1 MVSYKSSYKNIF
13 PGGLAQLGERLPCKQ
28 EVTSSTLVF
37 STWQKQ
43 RSADAV
49 TIKYSSLAQSVE
61 HSAVNRSVV
70 GSSPTGG
77 AHKARKFNVYGFYL
91 FPRAMSQADMLAC
104 PSGARVQDH
113 RSWTLKQAPWGQNK
127 PSAEKSRH
135 LIVNQK
141 MNRNCVGYSNQLSNQ

>member
-1 MVSYKSSYKNIF
+1 M
-13 PGGLAQLGERLPCKQ
+13 GERLPCKQ

-37 STWQKQ
+37 STWQKH

-77 AHKARKFNVYGFYL
+77 AHKARKFNVCL
-91 FPRAMSQADMLAC
+91 HVHLATA
-104 PSGARVQDH
+104 ARVKDH
-113 RSWTLKQAPWGQNK
+113 RGL
-127 PSAEKSRH
+127 
-135 LIVNQK
+135 
-141 MNRNCVGYSNQLSNQ
+141 

>member
-1 MVSYKSSYKNIF
+1 MVSYKSSQKNIN

-77 AHKARKFNVYGFYL
+77 AHKARKFNVYGFY
-91 FPRAMSQADMLAC
+91 FI
-104 PSGARVQDH
+104 
-113 RSWTLKQAPWGQNK
+113 LKHAPWGQK
-127 PSAEKSRH
+127 RLSA
-135 LIVNQK
+135 
-141 MNRNCVGYSNQLSNQ
+141 

>member
-91 FPRAMSQADMLAC
+91 FPRATSQADMLAC
-104 PSGARVQDH
+104 PFGDCRESQRP
-113 RSWTLKQAPWGQNK
+113 SWSLTLQHAPRGQNR
-127 PSAEKSRH
+127 PSAEKAD
-135 LIVNQK
+135 I
-141 MNRNCVGYSNQLSNQ
+141 

>member
-1 MVSYKSSYKNIF
+1 M
-13 PGGLAQLGERLPCKQ
+13 GERLPCKQ

-77 AHKARKFNVYGFYL
+77 AEPFSGSALFSRVSGFFL
-91 FPRAMSQADMLAC
+91 FQISKN
-104 PSGARVQDH
+104 G
-113 RSWTLKQAPWGQNK
+113 
-127 PSAEKSRH
+127 AEKGQT
-135 LIVNQK
+135 I
-141 MNRNCVGYSNQLSNQ
+141 

>member
-91 FPRAMSQADMLAC
+91 FPRATSQADMLAC
-104 PSGARVQDH
+104 PFGDCRESQRP
-113 RSWTLKQAPWGQNK
+113 SWSLTLQHAPRGKTDRLLKKQA
-127 PSAEKSRH
+127 
-135 LIVNQK
+135 LD
-141 MNRNCVGYSNQLSNQ
+141 C

>member
-49 TIKYSSLAQSVE
+49 TIKYSSLAP
-61 HSAVNRSVV
+61 AVNRSVV

-91 FPRAMSQADMLAC
+91 FPRATSQADMLAC
-104 PSGARVQDH
+104 PFGDCRESQRP
-113 RSWTLKQAPWGQNK
+113 SWSLTLQHAPRGQNR
-127 PSAEKSRH
+127 PSAEKAGIR
-135 LIVNQK
+135 LLTEK
-141 MNRNCVGYSNQLSNQ
+141 

>member
-1 MVSYKSSYKNIF
+1 M
-13 PGGLAQLGERLPCKQ
+13 GERLPCKQ

-77 AHKARKFNVYGFYL
+77 AHKARKLFTGSFDSAQSRVSSYGGKYRGKIFK
-91 FPRAMSQADMLAC
+91 R
-104 PSGARVQDH
+104 R
-113 RSWTLKQAPWGQNK
+113 
-127 PSAEKSRH
+127 
-135 LIVNQK
+135 I
-141 MNRNCVGYSNQLSNQ
+141 

>member
-61 HSAVNRSVV
+61 HSAVNRKSIRLLTEVSLV
-70 GSSPTGG
+70 QVQQGELTKPVNSTFTG
-77 AHKARKFNVYGFYL
+77 FICFYNMPL
-91 FPRAMSQADMLAC
+91 GGKIDRL
-104 PSGARVQDH
+104 
-113 RSWTLKQAPWGQNK
+113 LKKQA
-127 PSAEKSRH
+127 
-135 LIVNQK
+135 LD
-141 MNRNCVGYSNQLSNQ
+141 C

>member
-1 MVSYKSSYKNIF
+1 M
-13 PGGLAQLGERLPCKQ
+13 GERLPCKQ

-77 AHKARKFNVYGFYL
+77 AHKARKSNVYGFYL
-91 FPRAMSQADMLAC
+91 FSRHVPLGKKAVSLR
-104 PSGARVQDH
+104 
-113 RSWTLKQAPWGQNK
+113 KQAFD
-127 PSAEKSRH
+127 
-135 LIVNQK
+135 
-141 MNRNCVGYSNQLSNQ
+141 C